1 MRGTIVRALAGTVA
15 LAALTLPVQAKD
27 LAQGLRG
34 RWAADKKALFEMTAP
49 PFYKLATPEK
59 KQQMLAEAM
68 KDVPSMDFEFTG
80 DTLSASMGGEP
91 PTVAAYTVT
100 RIEKGTVYFDA
111 VAKGA
116 KASDADKMYAEFVD
130 DDTIKLS
137 KVGDEMIL
145 VLKRTK

>member
-1 MRGTIVRALAGTVA
+1 MRGMLVPAAVA
-15 LAALTLPVQAKD
+15 LVAAIAAPLAAKD

-59 KQQMLAEAM
+59 KEQMLAEAM
-68 KDVPSMDFEFTG
+68 KDVPDMGFEFTA
-80 DTLSASMGGEP
+80 DTLSASMGAEP
-91 PTVAAYTVT
+91 PMVATYTVT
-100 RIEKGTVYFDA
+100 KVEKGTVYFDA
-111 VAKGA
+111 IAKGA
-116 KASDADKMYAEFVD
+116 QEKDADKMYAEFVD

-137 KVGDEMIL
+137 KVGDAMIL